1 MVQNRP
7 IWTEEEKAEVSRLA
21 GQVSLPELAR
31 HLKRTEAA
39 TRVQASKLGIKLT
52 LRRSDD
58 RGRAPVQA
66 PPMLLRKSLR
76 RVPLSGRC
84 PSTNSYSSASNLSCF
99 RREKF

>member
-1 MVQNRP
+1 MVQNHP

-66 PPMLLRKSLR
+66 RAD
-76 RVPLSGRC
+76 VV
-84 PSTNSYSSASNLSCF
+84 
-99 RREKF
+99 EKVVAPIRH